1 MIKIKM
7 INDDDDDD
15 DDDDDIHLNQC
26 FPYELVQ
33 Y

>member
-7 INDDDDDD
+7 INDDDDD